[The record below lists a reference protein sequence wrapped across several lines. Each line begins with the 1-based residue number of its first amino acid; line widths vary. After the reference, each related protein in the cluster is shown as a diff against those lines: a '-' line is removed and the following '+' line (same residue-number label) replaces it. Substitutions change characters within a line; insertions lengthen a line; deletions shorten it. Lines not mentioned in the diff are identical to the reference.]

1 MRYHLLAPTP
11 ISQWVSEWFIV
22 SDLEIAIASPSFA
35 SLFFGGSFLN
45 WSSLSWSALGVG
57 VLRPGLTMWW
67 QHQDNVT
74 LVLQIRNTKP
84 ARLRF
89 CIQYSV
95 FVKLNQNSI
104 KYCHSGCYANATM
117 FADFNGCNTCD
128 LFWVLSKTSLIKFQG
143 CFSYEIENA
152 EPTRSP

>member
-22 SDLEIAIASPSFA
+22 SDLEIAIASPSFT
-35 SLFFGGSFLN
+35 SLFFGGPFLN

-57 VLRPGLTMWW
+57 ILRPCLTMWW
-67 QHQDNVT
+67 QHQDNARIVS
-74 LVLQIRNTKP
+74 QIRNTKP
-84 ARLRF
+84 AHLRF

-104 KYCHSGCYANATM
+104 KYWDGNAMWTTYNLKKDQI
-117 FADFNGCNTCD
+117 ACSVEKR
-128 LFWVLSKTSLIKFQG
+128 LIWYKKTLILWIVWK
-143 CFSYEIENA
+143 Y
-152 EPTRSP
+152 